1 MIDEIKSFVEAHP
14 YWIGGGVFAILI
26 LYLVSSSSA
35 SSTAATT
42 STVDATTGTDDAVS
56 VAQLQAS
63 SAAASTQAQAQ
74 LANNQLNAQLQSQQ
88 YTDATQITLAEISA
102 GYPITGGS
110 VAPGTPVAT
119 QNQPGAGSQNSPPV
133 NSGCTGTIADYS
145 NPNCNAAG
153 SGSPPQTGV
162 PPPSNNILYG
172 PGSPNLPA
180 QGAQTGAAPN
190 AGTGLTLAQALFGA
204 GVQAPI
210 VASYQGV
217 TINTLAN
224 NYV

>member
-1 MIDEIKSFVEAHP
+1 MIEEIKSFVEAHP
-14 YWIGGGVFAILI
+14 YWIGGGLLAIIVF
-26 LYLVSSSSA
+26 YFA
-35 SSTAATT
+35 SSGSSTTTAATT
-42 STVDATTGTDDAVS
+42 TTDATIGTDDAVS

-88 YTDATQITLAEISA
+88 YTDATQITLAEIAA

-110 VAPGTPVAT
+110 VAPGTPIT
-119 QNQPGAGSQNSPPV
+119 TPNQPGVGSQNSPPV

-153 SGSPPQTGV
+153 SGSATQTGV

-190 AGTGLTLAQALFGA
+190 AGTGLTLAQTLFGA
-204 GVQAPI
+204 GVQTPI
-210 VASYQGV
+210 VASYPGV